1 MNFLFS
7 SMVVYSENDL
17 CGQISYLYLFF
28 KIETFNNKE
37 VIEVRCI
44 IECVYRLISFHL
56 SV

>member
-7 SMVVYSENDL
+7 SVVVYSENDL

-37 VIEVRCI
+37 VMEVRCI